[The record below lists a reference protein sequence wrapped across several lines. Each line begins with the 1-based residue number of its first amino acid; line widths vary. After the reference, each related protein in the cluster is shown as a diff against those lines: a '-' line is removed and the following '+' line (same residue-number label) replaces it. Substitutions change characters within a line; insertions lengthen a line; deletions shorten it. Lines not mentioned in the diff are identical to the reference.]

1 MSEFDDY
8 SSIELLK
15 LSNDA
20 KSMIDKLKNDVI
32 DKILQVD
39 KLQIE
44 INQLIDQ
51 IDEYNR
57 VNNMI
62 INELNS
68 R

>member
-62 INELNS
+62 IIELN
-68 R
+68 RR

>member
-44 INQLIDQ
+44 INQLINQ

-62 INELNS
+62 IIELN
-68 R
+68 RR